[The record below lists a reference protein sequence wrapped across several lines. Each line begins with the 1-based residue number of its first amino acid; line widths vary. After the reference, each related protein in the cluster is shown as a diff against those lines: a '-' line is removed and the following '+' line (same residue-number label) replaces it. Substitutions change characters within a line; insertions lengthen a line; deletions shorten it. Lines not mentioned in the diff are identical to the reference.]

1 MSRTVETLLRDA
13 GNRLKAAGVP
23 SPRADARI
31 LLRTAL
37 DRPAE
42 ALIGDPEET
51 VPIAAADHFSAL
63 VERRA
68 GREPVSRILG
78 EREFWSLGFSL
89 VADTLDPRPD
99 SEAVVE
105 AALAW
110 CGDRSEPLRVL
121 DLGTGTGCLLLS
133 VLSELPEAT
142 GVGTDIAETA
152 VAAAAENAARLGL
165 SRRTSFRHSDWD
177 ADIDGQFELILSN
190 PPYIPSSE
198 IGGLEPEV
206 SLWEPRA
213 ALDGGADGL
222 DAYRRLAP
230 AIGGRLAPGGAAFLE
245 VGAGQEKPVET
256 IMAAEG
262 LARFARKVDLSGIVR
277 CLGFLRRG

>member
-13 GNRLKAAGVP
+13 GNRLKAAGIP

-31 LLRTAL
+31 LIQAAL

-42 ALIGDPEET
+42 ALIRDPEET
-51 VPIAAADHFSAL
+51 VPIPAADRFFAL

-89 VADTLDPRPD
+89 VPDTLDPRPD

-110 CGDRSEPLRVL
+110 SVVRSEPFRVL

-133 VLSELPEAT
+133 VLSELPEAM
-142 GVGTDIAETA
+142 GVGTDIAEAA
-152 VAAAAENAARLGL
+152 VAAAAQNAARLGL
-165 SRRTSFRHSDWD
+165 SRRASFRRSDWD
-177 ADIDGQFELILSN
+177 ADVDGQFELILSN

-230 AIGGRLAPGGAAFLE
+230 AIARRLAPGGAAFLE
-245 VGAGQEKPVET
+245 VGEGQEKPVET
-256 IMAAEG
+256 IMATER
-262 LARFARKVDLSGIVR
+262 LVRFVCKADLSGTVR
-277 CLGFLRRG
+277 CLGFGRRG

>member
-13 GNRLKAAGVP
+13 GKRLRAAGVP
-23 SPRADARI
+23 SPRADARL
-31 LLRTAL
+31 LLRAVL

-42 ALIGDPEET
+42 ASIRDSDEP
-51 VPIAAADHFSAL
+51 VPIAETDRFLAL

-89 VADTLDPRPD
+89 VPDTLDPRPD
-99 SEAVVE
+99 SETVVE

-110 CGDRSEPLRVL
+110 CGNRSAPLRVL

-133 VLSELPEAT
+133 VLSELRGAT
-142 GVGTDIAETA
+142 GVGTDIAEAA
-152 VAAAAENAARLGL
+152 VAAAARNAARLGL
-165 SRRTSFRHSDWD
+165 SHRASFRRADWD
-177 ADIDGQFELILSN
+177 ADIDGRFELILSN
-190 PPYIPSSE
+190 PPYIPSPE
-198 IGGLEPEV
+198 IGRLEPEV

-222 DAYRRLAP
+222 DTYRRLAP
-230 AIGGRLAPGGAAFLE
+230 AIAGRLAPGGAAFLE
-245 VGAGQEKPVET
+245 IGSGQEKPVET
-256 IMAAEG
+256 IMAVEG
-262 LARFARKVDLSGIVR
+262 LARFAHKADLGGIVR
-277 CLGFLRRG
+277 CLGFVRRG

>member
-1 MSRTVETLLRDA
+1 MSRTVEALLRDA
-13 GNRLKAAGVP
+13 GERLRAAGVP
-23 SPRADARI
+23 SPRADARL
-31 LLRTAL
+31 LLRAVL
-37 DRPAE
+37 DRSAE
-42 ALIGDPEET
+42 ASIRDPDGP
-51 VPIAAADHFSAL
+51 VPIASADRFLTL

-68 GREPVSRILG
+68 GRKPVSRILG

-89 VADTLDPRPD
+89 VPDTLDPRPD
-99 SEAVVE
+99 SEAVVD

-110 CGDRSEPLRVL
+110 CGNRSEPLRVL

-133 VLSELPEAT
+133 VLSELPRAT
-142 GVGTDIAETA
+142 GVGTDIAEAA
-152 VAAAAENAARLGL
+152 VAAAAQNAARHGL
-165 SRRTSFRHSDWD
+165 SRRASFRRTDWD
-177 ADIDGQFELILSN
+177 ADIEGQFELILSN

-230 AIGGRLAPGGAAFLE
+230 AIAGRLAPGGAAFLE
-245 VGAGQEKPVET
+245 IGSGQERPVET

-262 LARFARKVDLSGIVR
+262 LARFARKADLSGIVR
-277 CLGFLRRG
+277 CLGFIRRG

>member
-13 GNRLKAAGVP
+13 GERLRAAGVP
-23 SPRADARI
+23 SPRADARL
-31 LLRTAL
+31 LLRAVL
-37 DRPAE
+37 DRSAE
-42 ALIGDPEET
+42 ALIRDPDEP
-51 VPIAAADHFSAL
+51 VPIVATDRFLAL

-89 VADTLDPRPD
+89 VPATLDPRPD
-99 SEAVVE
+99 SEAVVD

-110 CGDRSEPLRVL
+110 CGNRSDPLRVL

-133 VLSELPEAT
+133 VLSELRGAT
-142 GVGTDIAETA
+142 GVGTDIAEAA
-152 VAAAAENAARLGL
+152 VAAAARNADRLGL
-165 SRRTSFRHSDWD
+165 SRRASFRRADWD
-177 ADIDGQFELILSN
+177 ADIDGRFELILSN

-206 SLWEPRA
+206 SLWEPKA

-230 AIGGRLAPGGAAFLE
+230 AIAGRLAPGGAAFLE
-245 VGAGQEKPVET
+245 IGSGQEKPVET

-262 LARFARKVDLSGIVR
+262 LARFALKADLNGIVR
-277 CLGFLRRG
+277 CLGFVRRG

>member
-13 GNRLKAAGVP
+13 GNRLKAAGIP

-31 LLRTAL
+31 LIQAAL

-42 ALIGDPEET
+42 ALIRDPEET
-51 VPIAAADHFSAL
+51 VPIPAADRFIAL

-89 VADTLDPRPD
+89 VPDTLDPRPD

-110 CGDRSEPLRVL
+110 SVVRSEPFRVL

-142 GVGTDIAETA
+142 GVGTDIAEAA
-152 VAAAAENAARLGL
+152 VAAAARNAARLGL
-165 SRRTSFRHSDWD
+165 SRRASFRRSDWD
-177 ADIDGQFELILSN
+177 ADVDGQFELILSN

-230 AIGGRLAPGGAAFLE
+230 AIARRLAPGGAAFLE
-245 VGAGQEKPVET
+245 VGEGQEKPVET
-256 IMAAEG
+256 IMATER
-262 LARFARKVDLSGIVR
+262 LVRFVCKADLSGTVR
-277 CLGFLRRG
+277 CLGFGRRG

>member
-13 GNRLKAAGVP
+13 GNRLKAAGIP

-31 LLRTAL
+31 LIQAAL

-42 ALIGDPEET
+42 ALIRDPEET
-51 VPIAAADHFSAL
+51 VPIPAADRFFAL

-89 VADTLDPRPD
+89 VPDTLDPRPD

-110 CGDRSEPLRVL
+110 SVVRSEPFRVL

-142 GVGTDIAETA
+142 GVGTDIAEAA
-152 VAAAAENAARLGL
+152 VAAAARNAARLGL
-165 SRRTSFRHSDWD
+165 SRRASFRRSDWD
-177 ADIDGQFELILSN
+177 ADVDGQFELILSN

-222 DAYRRLAP
+222 NAYRRLAP
-230 AIGGRLAPGGAAFLE
+230 AIARRLAPGGAAFLE
-245 VGAGQEKPVET
+245 VGEGQEKPVET
-256 IMAAEG
+256 IMATER
-262 LARFARKVDLSGIVR
+262 LVRFVCKADLSGTVR
-277 CLGFLRRG
+277 CLGFGRRG

>member
-13 GNRLKAAGVP
+13 GNRLKAAGIP

-31 LLRTAL
+31 LIQAAL

-42 ALIGDPEET
+42 ALIRDPEET
-51 VPIAAADHFSAL
+51 VPIPAADRFFAL

-78 EREFWSLGFSL
+78 EREFWGLGFSL
-89 VADTLDPRPD
+89 VPDTLDPRPD

-110 CGDRSEPLRVL
+110 SVVRSEPFRVL

-142 GVGTDIAETA
+142 GVGTDIAEAA
-152 VAAAAENAARLGL
+152 VAAAARNAARLGL
-165 SRRTSFRHSDWD
+165 SRRASFRRSDWD
-177 ADIDGQFELILSN
+177 ADVDGQFELILSN

-230 AIGGRLAPGGAAFLE
+230 AIARRLAPGGAAFLE
-245 VGAGQEKPVET
+245 VGEGQEKPVET
-256 IMAAEG
+256 IMATER
-262 LARFARKVDLSGIVR
+262 LVRFVCKADLSGTVR
-277 CLGFLRRG
+277 CLGFGRRG

>member
-13 GNRLKAAGVP
+13 GNRLKAAGIP

-31 LLRTAL
+31 LIQAAL

-42 ALIGDPEET
+42 ALIRDPEET
-51 VPIAAADHFSAL
+51 VPIPAADRFFAL

-89 VADTLDPRPD
+89 VPDTLDPRPD

-110 CGDRSEPLRVL
+110 SVVRSEPFRVL

-142 GVGTDIAETA
+142 GVGTDIAEAA
-152 VAAAAENAARLGL
+152 VAAAARNAARLGL
-165 SRRTSFRHSDWD
+165 SRRASFRRSDWD
-177 ADIDGQFELILSN
+177 ADVDGQFELILSN

-230 AIGGRLAPGGAAFLE
+230 AIARRLAPGGAAFLE
-245 VGAGQEKPVET
+245 VGEGQEKPVET
-256 IMAAEG
+256 IMATER
-262 LARFARKVDLSGIVR
+262 LVRFVCKADLSGTVR
-277 CLGFLRRG
+277 CLGFGRRG

>member
-1 MSRTVETLLRDA
+1 MSRTVEALLRDA
-13 GNRLKAAGVP
+13 GERLRAAGVP
-23 SPRADARI
+23 SPRADARL
-31 LLRTAL
+31 LLRAVL
-37 DRPAE
+37 DRSPE
-42 ALIGDPEET
+42 ASIRDPDEPVPT
-51 VPIAAADHFSAL
+51 VAADRFLTL

-89 VADTLDPRPD
+89 VPDTLDPRPD
-99 SEAVVE
+99 SEAVVD

-110 CGDRSEPLRVL
+110 CGNRSEPLRVL

-133 VLSELPEAT
+133 ILSELPRAT
-142 GVGTDIAETA
+142 GVGTDIADAA
-152 VAAAAENAARLGL
+152 VAAAARNAGRLGL
-165 SRRTSFRHSDWD
+165 SRRASFRRTDWD
-177 ADIDGQFELILSN
+177 TGIDGQFELILSN

-230 AIGGRLAPGGAAFLE
+230 AIAGRLAPGGAAFLE
-245 VGAGQEKPVET
+245 IGSGQERPVET
-256 IMAAEG
+256 IMATEG
-262 LARFARKVDLSGIVR
+262 LARFARKADLSGIVR
-277 CLGFLRRG
+277 CLGFIRRG

>member
-1 MSRTVETLLRDA
+1 MSRTVEALLRDA
-13 GNRLKAAGVP
+13 AERLGAARVP
-23 SPRADARI
+23 SPRADAR
-31 LLRTAL
+31 LLLQAAL
-37 DRPAE
+37 DRSAE
-42 ALIGDPEET
+42 ALIRDPEET
-51 VPIAAADHFSAL
+51 VPIAAADRFLSL

-89 VADTLDPRPD
+89 VPDTLDPRPD
-99 SEAVVE
+99 SEAVVD

-110 CGDRSEPLRVL
+110 CGSQSEPVRVL
-121 DLGTGTGCLLLS
+121 DLGTGTGCLLLA

-142 GVGTDIAETA
+142 GVGTDVAEAA
-152 VAAAAENAARLGL
+152 VAEAARNAERLGL
-165 SRRTSFRHSDWD
+165 SRRASFRCTDWD

-206 SLWEPRA
+206 SLWEPEV

-222 DAYRRLAP
+222 DAFRRLAP
-230 AIGGRLAPGGAAFLE
+230 AIAGRLAPGGAAFLE
-245 VGAGQEKPVET
+245 IGAGQEKPVEA

-262 LARFARKVDLSGIVR
+262 LARFARRTDLGAIVR

>member
-13 GNRLKAAGVP
+13 GNRLKAAGIP

-31 LLRTAL
+31 LIRAAL

-42 ALIGDPEET
+42 ALIRDPEET
-51 VPIAAADHFSAL
+51 VPIPAADRFFAL

-89 VADTLDPRPD
+89 VPDTLDPRPD

-110 CGDRSEPLRVL
+110 CVVRSEPLRVL

-142 GVGTDIAETA
+142 GVGTDIAEAA
-152 VAAAAENAARLGL
+152 VAAAARNAARLGL
-165 SRRTSFRHSDWD
+165 SRRAFFRRSDWD
-177 ADIDGQFELILSN
+177 ADVDGQFELILSN

-230 AIGGRLAPGGAAFLE
+230 AIARRLAPGGAAFLE
-245 VGAGQEKPVET
+245 VGKGQEKPVET
-256 IMAAEG
+256 IMATER
-262 LARFARKVDLSGIVR
+262 LVRFVCKADLSGTVR